1 MTDAR
6 FHNNGSLIGIV
17 PITTEAQEW
26 IDEHVNTESY
36 QWIGQVL
43 YAEPRY
49 AHRIAAAM
57 IADGLTVE

>member
-6 FHNNGSLIGIV
+6 FHNHGSLIGIV
-17 PITTEAQEW
+17 PITTAAQEW
-26 IDEHVNTESY
+26 IDEHVDTEGFM
-36 QWIGQVL
+36 WLGPVL

-49 AHRIAAAM
+49 AHTIATAM